1 MIAKNFDVLE
11 WWRNTGRHQFPLIY
25 PVAMCILS
33 LPDSNGHQERTF
45 SAATWMDG
53 KLKSRQKDITFQMK
67 VLIYKNADFL
77 ARYSGKVVK
86 EVMVDAEQRTKEFL
100 KQHIASQTDDEIESE
115 AEELMDLYKLDAE
128 G

>member
-1 MIAKNFDVLE
+1 
-11 WWRNTGRHQFPLIY
+11 
-25 PVAMCILS
+25 
-33 LPDSNGHQERTF
+33 
-45 SAATWMDG
+45 
-53 KLKSRQKDITFQMK
+53 MK

-86 EVMVDAEQRTKEFL
+86 EVMVDAEQRTKELL

-128 G
+128 DKGRSNNWQQTTTIVSCYFRLSCCRLQLVVVAAFDDQVPSSGSGYNNQITWLL